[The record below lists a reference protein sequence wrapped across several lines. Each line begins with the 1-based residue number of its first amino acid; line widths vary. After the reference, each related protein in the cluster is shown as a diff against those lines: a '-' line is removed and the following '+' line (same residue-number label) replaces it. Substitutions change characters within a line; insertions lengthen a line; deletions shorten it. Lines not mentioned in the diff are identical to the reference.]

1 VIRAGALAVVAAV
14 LFGVLFFRLWALQ
27 VLRSEAFAQQA
38 LRNDVK
44 EITVPAPRGRIKD
57 ADGRIMVDNTIGV
70 MAQVNPASLERSVDC
85 ADYSGTEATQCQAA
99 MAQLPVG
106 AAPRCVAFPAQH
118 RCEELVR
125 LSRIFDL
132 KPKVL
137 WRSYERPLISG
148 ADGEPEYVVNAGPPI
163 NLAPATEAQISYIM
177 ERRSRF
183 PGVQFMRTYQREY
196 RFHAPP
202 LASTVL
208 GSTGR
213 INAEQVKMARF
224 RGYPNDATIGQ
235 SGVEWTYDRF
245 LQGKPGL
252 LNQSFD
258 AAGHAVGA
266 PYMVKA
272 ATPGADLYLTLDAT
286 LQQAAQKAIQD
297 GLNIAHNDGELG
309 AREGAVVA
317 MNPKTGGILAMA
329 SWPTFD
335 PRIFVPPFKGL
346 ERVQKDTYNQ
356 PLIDRAY
363 YQTYSPGSTFKP
375 FTAAAG
381 WWAGMLGPGS
391 TKDCPGYFI
400 RPGDTS
406 KTRFNNW
413 NPFDSGVIGLPRA
426 LEISCDTFF
435 YQIGN
440 GFYDRYIHSSDT
452 DQLPV
457 MLRRFGFGATPPV
470 DIPGASSGL
479 VQDPLYRK
487 ENYPP
492 GSIDAD
498 WQPGYD
504 IQMSIGQG
512 IDVTPL
518 QLATAYSAL
527 ANGGILPTPHFAK
540 ELRDSEGRVV
550 KKLSFPPQRNLH
562 LPESFLAEVRQ
573 GLYNASHSADGT
585 SSSVFGNFKPDVAG
599 KTGTAEVLGKADNAW
614 YASWAPADNPEIV
627 VVALIVGGGHGG
639 VSAAPVAR
647 EVYSAYF
654 HPNQKIRAQ
663 AGTDRSR

>member
-1 VIRAGALAVVAAV
+1 MIRAGALAVVAAV

-148 ADGEPEYVVNAGPPI
+148 GDGEPEYVVNAGPPI

-470 DIPGASSGL
+470 DMSGASSGL
-479 VQDPLYRK
+479 VKGPAVPQGELPAGLDRRRLAAGLRHPDVDRPGHRRDAAAAGHRLQRAGQRR
-487 ENYPP
+487 PP
-492 GSIDAD
+492 AH
-498 WQPGYD
+498 
-504 IQMSIGQG
+504 
-512 IDVTPL
+512 
-518 QLATAYSAL
+518 AAL
-527 ANGGILPTPHFAK
+527 
-540 ELRDSEGRVV
+540 
-550 KKLSFPPQRNLH
+550 
-562 LPESFLAEVRQ
+562 RQ
-573 GLYNASHSADGT
+573 GVARLRGTGGQEAQLPAAAKPAPAGVVPGRGATGPVQTRRTRRTAPPARCSAT
-585 SSSVFGNFKPDVAG
+585 SSRTWPARPARPRCWVRPTMPGMRRGRRP
-599 KTGTAEVLGKADNAW
+599 TTRR
-614 YASWAPADNPEIV
+614 SWSSP
-627 VVALIVGGGHGG
+627 
-639 VSAAPVAR
+639 
-647 EVYSAYF
+647 
-654 HPNQKIRAQ
+654 
-663 AGTDRSR
+663 